1 MADSSNKKKA
11 ASHESKKSN
20 MEIMFS
26 GSDSLTKRERRK
38 KKQLIARSVGFALI
52 GIEVIALIIFLAALF
67 KLNMIPAKYM
77 AMLIGIL
84 LLITVYNVLSQFTKA
99 HWVGKVLAVLL
110 AAVMFVGS
118 SYIGKA
124 NSVISNIAGVTTKTD
139 TFSLVVLAT
148 DPATGVEATKDYTF
162 GYNKINNKDMA
173 ESLIQEV
180 NTKLGT
186 NVKTRTY
193 DNWTNIINALYNNEV
208 KVIVFNESNRAM
220 LEEQFTDFEEK
231 TKVIYT
237 KTYTTQIKENVVNKN
252 TATE

>member
-84 LLITVYNVLSQFTKA
+84 LLITV
-99 HWVGKVLAVLL
+99 
-110 AAVMFVGS
+110 
-118 SYIGKA
+118 
-124 NSVISNIAGVTTKTD
+124 
-139 TFSLVVLAT
+139 
-148 DPATGVEATKDYTF
+148 
-162 GYNKINNKDMA
+162 
-173 ESLIQEV
+173 
-180 NTKLGT
+180 
-186 NVKTRTY
+186 
-193 DNWTNIINALYNNEV
+193 
-208 KVIVFNESNRAM
+208 
-220 LEEQFTDFEEK
+220 
-231 TKVIYT
+231 
-237 KTYTTQIKENVVNKN
+237 
-252 TATE
+252 